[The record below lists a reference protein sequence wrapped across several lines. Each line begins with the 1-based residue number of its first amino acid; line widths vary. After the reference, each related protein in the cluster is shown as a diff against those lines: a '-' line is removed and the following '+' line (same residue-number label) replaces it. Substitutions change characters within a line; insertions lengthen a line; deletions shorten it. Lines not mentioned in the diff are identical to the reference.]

1 MRQAMMSRVSYRRF
15 GDPGKT
21 SVTSIYY
28 IIIFGQRSLRLILLG
43 FWKIWTIEHVVT
55 GFKSFH
61 FTHIRSWR
69 FD

>member
-1 MRQAMMSRVSYRRF
+1 MRQAMMSSVSYRRF

-43 FWKIWTIEHVVT
+43 F
-55 GFKSFH
+55 
-61 FTHIRSWR
+61 
-69 FD
+69 